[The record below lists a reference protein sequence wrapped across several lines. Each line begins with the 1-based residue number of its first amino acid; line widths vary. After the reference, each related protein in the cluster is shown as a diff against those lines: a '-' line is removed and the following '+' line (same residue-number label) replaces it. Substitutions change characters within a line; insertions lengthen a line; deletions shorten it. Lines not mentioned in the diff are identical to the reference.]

1 MGAEESRPSQE
12 EPGAVPWM
20 GCTPDRLF
28 CCRGP
33 GKDET
38 TTRNYPSAAVAAAS
52 RYRHVTKINIT
63 SVSSNPSGRDPSLSC
78 GSSFA
83 ESQDLNP
90 SVDGDP
96 DGIIFALLNYQHLNQ
111 TPADRARHKK
121 LRATVRSLFQR
132 GMEESNYAVDGV
144 PCRILCRLLRKD
156 VKVQAKLR
164 SFYMNEERD
173 PVACFEIVTSSLMQL
188 ASSSAPRHSLRLNLD
203 VFALLL
209 DVGRVSDQPMLH
221 DCPLEEQRP
230 PTIAATGGGGGGDG
244 GGGGGGGG
252 GAVLGDSI
260 VPPAAGFDD
269 HTELY
274 EIPAGSLESKNFMK
288 RTPVRM
294 AYKRE
299 GQGPQIATNMLVGGR
314 GGETAI

>member
-1 MGAEESRPSQE
+1 
-12 EPGAVPWM
+12 
-20 GCTPDRLF
+20 
-28 CCRGP
+28 
-33 GKDET
+33 
-38 TTRNYPSAAVAAAS
+38 
-52 RYRHVTKINIT
+52 
-63 SVSSNPSGRDPSLSC
+63 
-78 GSSFA
+78 
-83 ESQDLNP
+83 
-90 SVDGDP
+90 
-96 DGIIFALLNYQHLNQ
+96 
-111 TPADRARHKK
+111 
-121 LRATVRSLFQR
+121 
-132 GMEESNYAVDGV
+132 MEESNYAVDGV

-164 SFYMNEERD
+164 SFYINEERD

-188 ASSSAPRHSLRLNLD
+188 ASSSAPKHSLRLNLD

-230 PTIAATGGGGGGDG
+230 PTLAATGGGGGGGGGGDG

-274 EIPAGSLESKNFMK
+274 EIPAGSLESKNLMK

-299 GQGPQIATNMLVGGR
+299 GRGPQIATNMLVGGR